1 MDLLAA
7 DLNVL
12 TLPPGHVLGLLQQ
25 VVTHPAGDRHHR
37 GVLLNEVLLPAN
49 LHQHALHLVGHLI
62 ISGLLVPC
70 RVAVHLVHTDADLL
84 HAEQID
90 QAGVLTRLALN
101 LASLVV
107 AFGNGRGEVSV
118 GGHHDQGHIGL
129 GRTGDHVLDEVTMAG
144 SINDGVMPLL
154 REELLGGAGD
164 GHASLAL
171 LLLPVH
177 EESESEG
184 ALAQTLCLLLQ
195 LLQLTLGQ
203 PTELEDQAAGGGGLA
218 AVDMAANHDGQ
229 VLLLR
234 IGRHGAVLS

>member
-129 GRTGDHVLDEVTMAG
+129 GRTGDHVLDEVAVARG
-144 SINDGVMPLL
+144 VDHGVLDLGGLELPQRDVDGDAALALGLELVKDPGVLERGLAHLGGLL
-154 REELLGGAGD
+154 LELLD
-164 GHASLAL
+164 GTLVDATAL
-171 LLLPVH
+171 V
-177 EESESEG
+177 
-184 ALAQTLCLLLQ
+184 
-195 LLQLTLGQ
+195 
-203 PTELEDQAAGGGGLA
+203 DQVAGGGGLA
-218 AVDMAANHDGQ
+218 GIYVADHHKVSVD
-229 VLLLR
+229 LLLS
-234 IGRHGAVLS
+234 HG